1 MSFATEGL
9 RLAGYGRRRCAE
21 LIGAGP
27 SDSWGLVVL
36 KNITRIERI
45 VDRLGGQ
52 QPPRNC

>member
-52 QPPRNC
+52 QPPIIC